1 MLSCRFWIFLPNFAA
16 RRVLVAFVVE
26 IHRQASAFFIQRIS
40 NTYYNHIMGKKI
52 QFSLVYRDMW
62 QSSGKFQPRKDQLER
77 IAPVFVE
84 MGCFARVETNGG
96 AFEQVNLLAGENP
109 NEAVRAFCKPLHEA
123 GIKTHMLDRGLNAL
137 RMYPVPDDVRA
148 LMYKVKHAQGTDIT
162 RIFDGLNDV
171 RNIKP
176 SIKWAKEAGM
186 TAQTALCITTSPV
199 HTLEYYTKLADELI
213 EAGAEEICLK
223 DMAGIGQPAF
233 LGKLTKAIKTKHP
246 DIIIEY
252 HGHSGPGLSMASILE
267 VCNNGADIIDTAIEP
282 LSWGKV
288 HPDIISVLSM
298 LRNEGFEVPDINMNA
313 YMKARA
319 LTQEFID
326 EWLGYFINPANKYM
340 SSLLLGCGLPGGMM
354 GSMMADLGGIR
365 QTINNLRKKK
375 GEEELSMDDMLVKLF
390 NEVEYVWPR
399 VGYPPLV
406 TPFSQY
412 TKNIALMNLLT
423 MEQGKGRFVMMD
435 ESMWGMILG
444 KSGKVPGKIDPEL
457 VELAKK
463 QGREFTDV
471 DPRTLLTNALEDFK
485 KEMDENGWDYGQ
497 DDEELFE
504 LAMHPEQYRNYKSGQ
519 AKKNFLEDL
528 QKAKDAKLGAKVSLE
543 EAAAFKHAK
552 ADAIVAP
559 VKGQIFWEFQ
569 GDGEAA
575 PAIEPFIG
583 KEYKEGDTFCY
594 ICTPWGEFE
603 AIPAAL
609 GGQLV
614 EINAKQGSKVS
625 KGDVIAYIQRP
636 EAE

>member
-1 MLSCRFWIFLPNFAA
+1 
-16 RRVLVAFVVE
+16 
-26 IHRQASAFFIQRIS
+26 
-40 NTYYNHIMGKKI
+40 MGKKI

-109 NEAVRAFCKPLHEA
+109 NEAVRAFCKPLHAA

-171 RNIKP
+171 RNIIP

-186 TAQTALCITTSPV
+186 TAQGTLCITTSPV
-199 HTLEYYTKLADELI
+199 HTLEYYTRIADELI

-223 DMAGIGQPAF
+223 DMAGIGQPAL
-233 LGKLTKAIKTKHP
+233 LGKLTKAIKTKYP
-246 DIIIEY
+246 DILIEY

-267 VCNNGADIIDTAIEP
+267 VCNNGADIIDTAMEP

-298 LRNEGFEVPDINMNA
+298 LRNEGFDVPQINMNA

-326 EWLGYFINPANKYM
+326 EWLGYFINPANKIM

-390 NEVEYVWPR
+390 SEVEHVWPR

-412 TKNIALMNLLT
+412 VKNIALMNLLT

-444 KSGKVPGKIDPEL
+444 KSGKVPGDIDPEL

-463 QGREFTDV
+463 QGREFTDA
-471 DPRTLLTNALEDFK
+471 DPHTLLTNALEDFK

-519 AKKNFLEDL
+519 AKKNFLLDL
-528 QKAKDAKLGAKVSLE
+528 QKAKDAKLGAQVSPE

-552 ADAIVAP
+552 ADAIVSP
-559 VKGQIFWEFQ
+559 VKGQLFWEFQ
-569 GDGEAA
+569 GEGEAA
-575 PAIEPFIG
+575 PAVEPFIG
-583 KEYKEGDTFCY
+583 KEYAKDDIFCY
-594 ICTPWGEFE
+594 ILTSWGEFVS
-603 AIPAAL
+603 IPSAL

-614 EINAKQGSKVS
+614 EINAKQGSKVG

-636 EAE
+636 EA

>member
-1 MLSCRFWIFLPNFAA
+1 
-16 RRVLVAFVVE
+16 
-26 IHRQASAFFIQRIS
+26 
-40 NTYYNHIMGKKI
+40 MGKKI

-471 DPRTLLTNALEDFK
+471 DPRTLLTNTLEDFK

>member
-1 MLSCRFWIFLPNFAA
+1 MK
-16 RRVLVAFVVE
+16 
-26 IHRQASAFFIQRIS
+26 
-40 NTYYNHIMGKKI
+40 KKI

-62 QSSGKFQPRKDQLER
+62 QSSGKFQPRKDQLAR
-77 IAPVFVE
+77 IAPVFIE

-109 NEAVRAFCKPLHEA
+109 NEAVRAFCKPLNEA

-137 RMYPVPDDVRA
+137 RMYPVPDDVRQ

-171 RNIKP
+171 RNIIP

-186 TAQTALCITTSPV
+186 TAQGTLCITTSPV
-199 HTLEYYTKLADELI
+199 HTLEYYTNIADQLI

-223 DMAGIGQPAF
+223 DMAGIGQPAL
-233 LGKLTKAIKTKHP
+233 LGKLTRAIKEKHP
-246 DIIIEY
+246 EILIEY

-267 VCNNGADIIDTAIEP
+267 VCENGADIIDTAIEP

-288 HPDIISVLSM
+288 HPDIISVQSM
-298 LRNEGFEVPDINMNA
+298 LKNEGFDVPEINMNA

-319 LTQEFID
+319 MTQEFID
-326 EWLGYFINPANKYM
+326 EWLGYFINPQNKIM

-375 GEEELSMDDMLVKLF
+375 GEEELSVDDMLVKLF
-390 NEVEYVWPR
+390 NEVAYVWPR

-412 TKNIALMNLLT
+412 VKNIALMNLLT
-423 MEQGKGRFVMMD
+423 LEQGKGRFVMMD
-435 ESMWGMILG
+435 DSMWGMILG
-444 KSGKVPGKIDPEL
+444 KSGKIPGTIDQEL
-457 VELAKK
+457 VELAAK
-463 QGREFTDV
+463 QGREFTDA
-471 DPRTLLTNALEDFK
+471 DPHTLLPNALDDFR
-485 KEMDENGWDYGQ
+485 KEMDENGWEYGQ

-519 AKKNFLEDL
+519 AKKNFLADL
-528 QKAKDAKLGAKVSLE
+528 QKAKDAKMGAQLTPEQLS
-543 EAAAFKHAK
+543 AFKHAK

-559 VKGQIFWEFQ
+559 VKGQVFWEFQ

-575 PAIEPFIG
+575 PAVEPYIG
-583 KEYKEGDTFCY
+583 KEYQEGDAFCY
-594 ICTPWGEFE
+594 VLTPWGEFE
-603 AIPAAL
+603 TIPAAL
-609 GGQLV
+609 GGKLV
-614 EINAKQGSKVS
+614 EINAKQGMKVN
-625 KGDVIAYIQRP
+625 KGDVIAYIERP
-636 EAE
+636 AAE

>member
-1 MLSCRFWIFLPNFAA
+1 MK
-16 RRVLVAFVVE
+16 
-26 IHRQASAFFIQRIS
+26 
-40 NTYYNHIMGKKI
+40 KKI

-77 IAPVFVE
+77 IAPVIID

-109 NEAVRAFCKPLHEA
+109 NDAVRAFCKPFNEV

-148 LMYKVKHAQGTDIT
+148 LMYKVKNAQGTNIT

-171 RNIKP
+171 RNIIP

-186 TAQTALCITTSPV
+186 TPQGTLCITTSPV
-199 HTLEYYTKLADELI
+199 HTLDYYDNIADQLI

-223 DMAGIGQPAF
+223 DMAGIGQPAL
-233 LGKLTKAIKTKHP
+233 LGQLTKRIKEKHP
-246 DIIIEY
+246 EIIIEY

-288 HPDIISVLSM
+288 HPDVISVISM
-298 LRNEGFEVPDINMNA
+298 LKNEGFEVPEINMNA

-319 LTQEFID
+319 LTPEFID
-326 EWLGYFINPANKYM
+326 VWLGYFINPGNKVM

-354 GSMMADLGGIR
+354 GSMMADLGGIMG
-365 QTINNLRKKK
+365 TINNIRRKR
-375 GEEELSMDDMLVKLF
+375 GDEELSTDDMLVKLF

-412 TKNIALMNLLT
+412 VKNIALMNLLT

-435 ESMWGMILG
+435 DSMWGMILG
-444 KSGKVPGKIDPEL
+444 KSGKIPGTIDQEL
-457 VELAKK
+457 IDLAAK
-463 QGREFTDV
+463 QGREFTDA
-471 DPRTLLTNALEDFK
+471 DPHTLLDNALDSFR
-485 KEMDENGWDYGQ
+485 KEMDENEWEYGQ

-519 AKKNFLEDL
+519 AKKNFLADL
-528 QKAKDAKLGAKVSLE
+528 QAAKDAKLGTQLSPEKLAE
-543 EAAAFKHAK
+543 FKHAK

-559 VKGQIFWEFQ
+559 VKGQIYWEFQ
-569 GDGEAA
+569 GEGECA
-575 PAIEPFIG
+575 PAVEPYIG
-583 KEYKEGDTFCY
+583 KTYAEGDSFCF
-594 ICTPWGEFE
+594 IQAPWGEFVE
-603 AIPAAL
+603 VQAAL
-609 GGQLV
+609 GGKLV
-614 EINAKQGSKVS
+614 EINAKQGSKVN
-625 KGDVIAYIQRP
+625 KGDVIAYIERDNK
-636 EAE
+636 E

>member
-1 MLSCRFWIFLPNFAA
+1 
-16 RRVLVAFVVE
+16 
-26 IHRQASAFFIQRIS
+26 
-40 NTYYNHIMGKKI
+40 MGKKI

-326 EWLGYFINPANKYM
+326 EWLGYFINPANKIM